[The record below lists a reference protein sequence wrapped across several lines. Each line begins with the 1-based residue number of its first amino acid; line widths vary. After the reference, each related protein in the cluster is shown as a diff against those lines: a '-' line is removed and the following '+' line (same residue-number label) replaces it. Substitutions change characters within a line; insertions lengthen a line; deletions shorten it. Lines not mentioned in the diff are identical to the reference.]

1 VILTSEPATPA
12 RPARPAVDPRR
23 GVPAWLL
30 FAALA
35 GAVVALSLVNLA
47 QGTSGIGAG
56 DLRQLLT
63 GDADQL
69 TRDVFWGS
77 RLPRLVAGFVVGAAV
92 GVSGALLQSVTRNPL
107 VSPDTLAVNAGSWF
121 AVGLV
126 SVFGWSFPVLATGAV
141 AFLGGL
147 ASAGLVLLLSGGT
160 SGPAR
165 LVLAGSALALA
176 LGSLTRLLIILF
188 EEETRTLFFWG
199 SGSLVQVNLDA
210 PVRVGVVVIVVLGI
224 AFALSRSLDVLS
236 LGPDAAA
243 SLGLH
248 VGRVRLVTLL
258 VAVLLSSLA
267 LTVAGPMGF
276 IGLCAPVLARQC
288 RRFTAGAHRHRM
300 MLPLAGVIGVTVVL
314 AADVVVRLV
323 PTEEFGTGIPT
334 GVATTI
340 VGAIALVAVARG
352 ITHAESFSA
361 APTAHPRR
369 ISADRRTVVALIVLA
384 TLLLGSLLLGLLAGD
399 GWLLTGDLVN
409 WATGQAGPYVHFTM
423 DERVPRL
430 LAATLAGGAL
440 ALAGC
445 GTQAV
450 CRNPLA
456 EPGLLGVTAGAGVG
470 AVSTIALIDSP
481 ELWQVNVG
489 AVVGALLTFSLVY
502 AASWRGG
509 LDSIRMILVGVG
521 VAAGAEALIAALI
534 ILTSPWDIQFA
545 MTWLSGSTYGRT
557 LEQVWPVAIL
567 LVIGLPLMLRHRGDL
582 DVMALDDDV
591 PRVLGVRLERVRTV
605 VLVLAALLTAT
616 SAAAVG
622 IVAFVGLV
630 APHAA
635 RALVGGRHVRAIP
648 VAVLLGM
655 VLVGLADTLGR
666 SVIAPEQVPAGVVTA
681 LVGAP
686 YFVWLLW
693 RTRG

>member
-1 VILTSEPATPA
+1 MILTSEPATPA